1 MACYKVILKT
11 DEGDYTLLDVENETD
26 RVFATREEAQN
37 VIKNLGYEINKVS
50 GETYFDINK
59 QIPINFH
66 YVADF
71 ESPIPITANLN
82 ELFNFFMHD
91 FVYTMSFNNLT
102 LGDLSIAHS
111 DPTNVVKRN
120 GTQVTDGTS
129 NGYGK
134 SKYAVIRTTERNIDG
149 IKTDVE
155 DGQTYVNPY
164 STYSKY
170 IRGQAKNNSDV
181 RNIYYKKIIPGL
193 KLSRSEKKI
202 LEDNNALLTDRK
214 LGGRDHF
221 TNIKTSFHT
230 ISRESTSTIINPSQN
245 ALRLQTLWQ
254 DAIDLLENGQVE
266 EYQNLVATQI
276 HPLYKPLP
284 HRKRRHELLNHMEL
298 NAYDFITVDSASKG
312 MRDNIGYYENGYKTS
327 PMFISDY
334 MVREIVK
341 TDSSPFAIPD
351 GTQLQGLIYD
361 EQNDNLVVKLTSNGK
376 TVEAKLSKLLK
387 DYDYIK
393 EQRSKTRTNSLYKR
407 LFKEDGTINWAEIS
421 EKILKQSNR
430 AQVDAN
436 MASLFDLDD
445 DGNPIISFNNNLQ
458 IVELERALLNMLST
472 TLKERVNGKA
482 YTLISSENSPVIEYN
497 GQVVPTDKYIAN
509 QKFYDSKDLTIRR
522 LKYGQYDSKK
532 NVYYS
537 EVTVSADILE
547 KLNTVVGATLEA
559 NNEMLLSLGVR
570 IPTEEKNSMVI
581 FKIVDTLPNH
591 YTGTIMLPHEVILYS
606 GADFDI
612 DKLFSKHYN
621 ITNIGGIKYG
631 SYYKGATQKDQ
642 LRRAFF
648 EYANSELNIK
658 LKKQDKEIMAR
669 NRQLLEEFIFPDKQL
684 QDLYNERQQLLDNT
698 EAINSLE
705 VYELNQKVKEYDL
718 LINKELLTYS
728 VLESNP
734 DKYADFVK
742 DYKEAVI
749 NNVKAYKEDG
759 DLTKVI
765 PLTAQEAS
773 NFLLDIE
780 MVLAY
785 NESTKERATYPN
797 SLEIWKQVIIPKLR
811 ESGIITNEKQVEG
824 INSIVDRTISQ
835 NNIDVGGDN
844 IGVAA
849 TFNIIYRLFKKYNTH
864 SVRMFGEN
872 RSFSGVDTV
881 NIGDGKLSSRRITTD
896 TGDVKVSAVVASII
910 AMMTDNAKEQL
921 AKILELNKNRLSEYL
936 VGLALGFDPVFL
948 GTLSLKLEEGKD
960 PFIVNEP
967 DTNIEYA
974 TNQIIQMSAM
984 GATPSI
990 IEKQYREFEESGL
1003 SGADIKAIKDL
1014 QIKANLYIKK
1024 NFKTDKQTGVQYK
1037 SGFRHIKDAF
1047 ANIKSLNQVA
1057 SDYGLKPEHIKVIY
1071 NTFFKQYKK
1080 HLNTIQRDLVKLNQ
1094 IRSLLK
1100 GVDAESESLDKIQD
1114 ALDYFGVIITQRNVN
1129 VDTNLNEHY
1138 FIHKGNYHYRPILN
1152 NSNAVEF
1159 DIVALKEI
1167 AGRPNFKYLLAK
1179 VIVDNL
1185 EIKSRLATAYIT
1197 DQKLLSSALL
1207 KRNTVF
1213 RSLFAPESS
1222 RDLNNRQ
1229 LFGGYTVPRKKLPS
1243 LYRDFISKLLM
1254 TASNYRM
1261 NKYLEQNG
1269 TDNEIGIRN
1278 EVFNNF
1284 NLIYKKGGN
1293 TILEQLKSKL
1303 EEGNSPYKD
1312 NKFLKST
1319 FFTTGISQ
1327 IAQDITK
1334 VEYQTDTVSEML
1346 PDYKQQIANDFLSLI
1361 NARRKISADSQ
1372 FFKNDVS
1379 DLTYDEAAY
1388 MMAIASEHY
1397 SLIANAHG
1405 YKLFSISTI
1414 LPAAVLKKQFKFL
1427 NEVDALF
1434 REYNQESELKTSEF
1448 NTKFKSITGLSIG
1461 EFMAEFFEA
1470 QGLTNNITFN
1480 TSRLNNKLKNIGA
1493 PEMVDEE
1500 FEFEYDDDVQD
1511 LSKYGFVDEPITG
1524 NTHTYTALD
1533 GTQKTMQY
1541 PARQTL
1547 SLDNLRLK
1555 LLDDE
1560 SATNVNSLL
1569 QSINKRSWIETSNP
1583 ITFPQVVSKSNN
1595 PNSAKYL
1602 LQRIIRKENNKLY
1615 QYIRSNGIVIK
1626 REVESLKVVGDL
1638 NKSVLEAK
1646 YGETFVEVERMPDD
1660 GIAAAYVQEGVLID
1674 RRISPVTFSPKEI
1687 RKKINQI
1694 GTKGNYQLLTPIEF
1708 VNLVNNS
1715 YNYGITNNSL
1725 NQIYDKVYRYNQRLG
1740 YEAVTVVNENGT
1752 YRVETAYQD
1761 KSKTPSFSTET
1772 IDLLN
1777 RLSNKFGIPYKLDT
1791 SMPYKGKYY
1800 NGVVYVNP
1808 NLLTED
1814 TPFHEFAHPF
1824 IASVK
1829 RINRLLYNNLLKEI
1843 KAEGKILNRVD
1854 KVYRKFFEE
1863 KGLTG
1868 KQLDNAILEEAI
1880 VQALGEYA
1888 ADASK
1893 LLNNSPKLLNVIK
1906 KFLDYI
1912 KDVLKS
1918 IYNKPTINVDE
1929 IPINTT
1935 LEELAILFNSDINI
1949 SAKVNREVL
1958 NVLNQI
1964 DKCS

>member
-11 DEGDYTLLDVENETD
+11 DEGDYALLDVQNETD
-26 RVFATREEAQN
+26 RIFDTREDAENA
-37 VIKNLGYEINKVS
+37 IKNLSYEIDKVS
-50 GETYFDINK
+50 GETYFDIDK

-71 ESPIPITANLN
+71 ESPIPQTANLN
-82 ELFNFFMHD
+82 ELFNFFVHD

-102 LGDLSIAHS
+102 LGDLNISHS
-111 DPTNVVKRN
+111 DSVNVVKRN

-129 NGYGK
+129 NGYGR
-134 SKYAVIRTTERNIDG
+134 SKYAVIRTTKRNIDG
-149 IKTDVE
+149 ISTDVE
-155 DGQTYVNPY
+155 DGQTYVNPF

-181 RNIYYKKIIPGL
+181 RNIYYKKLIPGL
-193 KLSRSEKKI
+193 KLSKAEKKI
-202 LEDNNALLTDRK
+202 LQDNSALLTDRK

-245 ALRLQTLWQ
+245 AFRLQELWQ
-254 DAIDLLENGQVE
+254 EAINLLENNQIE
-266 EYQNLVATQI
+266 EYQNLVATKI

-327 PMFISDY
+327 PMYISDY

-361 EQNDNLVVKLTSNGK
+361 EQNDNLVVKFTSNGK

-387 DYDYIK
+387 DYDHIK
-393 EQRSKTRTNSLYKR
+393 EQRTKTRTNSLYKR
-407 LFKEDGTINWAEIS
+407 LFKEDGTIRWEAIS
-421 EKILKQSNR
+421 ESILKQSNR

-436 MASLFDLDD
+436 MASLFDLDA

-509 QKFYDSKDLTIRR
+509 QKFYDSKDITVRR

-537 EVTVSADILE
+537 EVTVSSDVLE

-631 SYYKGATQKDQ
+631 SYYQGATQKDQ

-648 EYANSELNIK
+648 EYANSELGIS
-658 LKKQDKEIMAR
+658 LKKQDKEIIAR
-669 NRQLLEEFIFPDKQL
+669 NKQLLEEFIFPDKQL
-684 QDLYNERQQLLDNT
+684 QDLYNEREKLALDT
-698 EAINSLE
+698 KFSNSLE
-705 VYELNQKVKEYDL
+705 QYELEQKLKEYDV

-742 DYKEAVI
+742 DYKDVVI

-759 DLTKVI
+759 NLTKVI
-765 PLTAQEAS
+765 PLTPQEAS
-773 NFLLDIE
+773 NSLLDIE

-824 INSIVDRTISQ
+824 ITSIVDRTISQ

-872 RSFSGVDTV
+872 RSFSGVDSV
-881 NIGDGKLSSRRITTD
+881 NIGDGKLGSRRITTD

-921 AKILELNKNRLSEYL
+921 AKILGLDKNKLSQYL

-948 GTLSLKLEEGKD
+948 GTLSIKLEEGKD
-960 PFIVNEP
+960 PFVVAEP
-967 DTNIEYA
+967 DTNLEYA
-974 TNQIIQMSAM
+974 TNQILQMSAM
-984 GATPSI
+984 GATPNA
-990 IEKQYREFEESGL
+990 IEKQYRELEESGL
-1003 SGADIKAIKDL
+1003 SAAEIQKVKET
-1014 QIKANLYIKK
+1014 QIKANVYIKK
-1024 NFKTDKQTGVQYK
+1024 NFKTDKKTGVQYK
-1037 SGFRHIKDAF
+1037 SGFRHIRDAF
-1047 ANIKSLNQVA
+1047 ANIKSINQVA
-1057 SDYGLKPEHIKVIY
+1057 SDYSLEPDHIKLIY
-1071 NTFFKQYKK
+1071 NTFFKQYNR
-1080 HLNTIQRDLVKLNQ
+1080 HLSTIQRDLVKLNQ

-1100 GVDAESESLDKIQD
+1100 GVDSESESLDKIQE
-1114 ALDYFGVIITQRNVN
+1114 ALDYFGVIVTQSDVKI
-1129 VDTNLNEHY
+1129 DTNLNEHY
-1138 FIHKGNYHYRPILN
+1138 FILNDRYYYRPALN
-1152 NSNAVEF
+1152 NPNAVEF
-1159 DIVALKEI
+1159 GIVALKEI
-1167 AGRPNFKYLLAK
+1167 GGRPNRKYPLAK
-1179 VIVDNL
+1179 VIQDNL

-1213 RSLFAPESS
+1213 RSLFAPESK
-1222 RDLNNRQ
+1222 RDINNRQ
-1229 LFGGYTVPRKKLPS
+1229 TFGGYTVPRKRLPG

-1254 TASNYRM
+1254 TTSTYKM

-1284 NLIYKKGGN
+1284 NLIYKKSGN

-1327 IAQDITK
+1327 IAQDLTK

-1346 PDYKQQIANDFLSLI
+1346 PDYKQQIANDFLALS
-1361 NARRKISADSQ
+1361 NARRKISADRQ

-1388 MMAIASEHY
+1388 MMSIASEHY

-1414 LPAAVLKKQFKFL
+1414 LPASILKNQFKFL

-1434 REYNQESELKTSEF
+1434 REFNQESSVKSEEF
-1448 NTKFKSITGLSIG
+1448 NNKFKAITGLSLG

-1480 TSRLNNKLKNIGA
+1480 VNSLNNKLKSLGA

-1500 FEFEYDDDVQD
+1500 FEFETADDVKD
-1511 LSKYGFVDEPITG
+1511 LSKYGFFDGSIVGD
-1524 NTHTYTALD
+1524 THTYTALD

-1541 PARQTL
+1541 GARPTL
-1547 SLDNLRLK
+1547 ILDNVRTK
-1555 LLDDE
+1555 LLDEE
-1560 SATNVNSLL
+1560 SASQVSSLL
-1569 QSINKRSWIETSNP
+1569 QSINRRSWIETSNP
-1583 ITFPQVVSKSNN
+1583 INFPQVVSKGSK
-1595 PNSAKYL
+1595 PDSSKYL
-1602 LQRIIRKENNKLY
+1602 LQRVIRQENNKLY
-1615 QYIRSNGIVIK
+1615 QYIRSNGVVIK
-1626 REVESLKVVGDL
+1626 REVESIKVLGDL
-1638 NKSVLEAK
+1638 KSSGLEAK
-1646 YGETFVEVERMPDD
+1646 YGETFVEVESMPDD
-1660 GIAAAYVQEGVLID
+1660 GIVGTYAQEGLLID
-1674 RRISPVTFSPKEI
+1674 KRISPVSFSPKEI
-1687 RKKINQI
+1687 RKKLRQI
-1694 GTKGNYQLLTPIEF
+1694 GTKEDYQLLTPIEF
-1708 VNLVNNS
+1708 VNFINNS

-1752 YRVETAYQD
+1752 YRVETTYQD
-1761 KSKTPSFSTET
+1761 TVKTPSFSSDT

-1791 SMPYKGKYY
+1791 DMLYKGKYY

-1829 RINRLLYNNLLKEI
+1829 RMNRSLYNNLVKEL
-1843 KAEGKILNRVD
+1843 KAEGKILKRVD
-1854 KVYRKFFEE
+1854 KTYRKFFTD

-1868 KQLDNAILEEAI
+1868 RELENAILEEAI
-1880 VQALGEYA
+1880 VQAVGEYA

-1918 IYNKPTINVDE
+1918 IYNKPSINVDE

-1958 NVLNQI
+1958 DVLNQI
-1964 DKCS
+1964 DKC